1 MPHETSDFISRD
13 DLHDQ
18 GKSEAAACSVSP
30 SNTSVDLSLSHNHLK
45 MRVTVESGSGD
56 TIRLSMDGECKP
68 DEVEGF
74 ARAVMMRLI
83 ENAGRYSDL
92 ITIE

>member
-1 MPHETSDFISRD
+1 
-13 DLHDQ
+13 
-18 GKSEAAACSVSP
+18 
-30 SNTSVDLSLSHNHLK
+30 
-45 MRVTVESGSGD
+45 
-56 TIRLSMDGECKP
+56 MDGECKL

-92 ITIE
+92 ITME